1 MDKKD
6 LLDVLETAYQ
16 KGWLTGGSAGGGGG
30 GGASQSSNGPSV
42 GPKENQAAKEFAG
55 TMGASAKT
63 VADWTG
69 LLINSSG
76 RISDYTKALG
86 TNFDRAGAEGSKI
99 SGVIGTLGSGL
110 NGVTNYVEKSVDNF
124 RDLSTTGAGFNNSI
138 VEMTEAQAKTRLN
151 FDEFRRV
158 VKNNSDGF
166 SNLGGNVTKG
176 AQAFAGFSQDL
187 LDSEAGRKLTELGYS
202 TEEINQITASYM
214 TTTRSRNLMEEADR
228 KAARESIVSLA
239 TEMDAVSKITGKS
252 RQEQEAAVKKAQ
264 ESGQIRAAI
273 DGAIAKG
280 GKGVE
285 DAYKLMYTAA
295 GKGGSAF
302 QSLTNDVFAMGRPS
316 KENAKLFSL
325 AGGEATQLLMQARAS
340 ARAGRAEEAK
350 DLADRAATAFANQSK
365 RAAITNL
372 AEQGDA
378 TAIKIIESTR
388 QNADSLNSLTSDLKG
403 NLADRV
409 KAEGFDPKSTE
420 GQKKMADLRNKEI
433 KDEQGRGDAV
443 TKGTIQLQNS
453 LRDVSSGLISGLAK
467 PLRDDGEVG
476 KALKGFVKNLDA
488 TNVSPTMSG
497 TRKSTEAMV
506 DKVGQLLVG
515 GGPGSKSQYQ
525 TAISDASKSG
535 VLEKGDESFKKAFRD
550 LGTMVQT
557 EGKKGDFYR
566 EQIAKQAEAK
576 QTSPEE
582 YLKQVLQ
589 SDTSTIKQTIESLK
603 EAAKESNVP
612 TAPTLPGAK
621 PIPGV
626 SGREGSKEGIFEGAL
641 KELQKITVGGN
652 IVDLAVQGAAN
663 IMLKGAIQGLPGA
676 IPAPAPTVT
685 SAPTP
690 AVTPAPAPTVTQ
702 SPAVAPMPERQT
714 GSFGAIGKDI
724 EDFGKGTLAML
735 HGKEGVITENRLN
748 SLLDNARSTG
758 SINSKEGS
766 ITENSLTSL
775 LESVG
780 STGSM
785 KATGDLR
792 PESLKSIGDS
802 IEKMMSEKFKM
813 PDPSTMTADTAPTQ
827 SVVSENSSSFNSEV
841 LSALN
846 SLNKLMG
853 QMLSVNQDMSQA
865 GRQQLRATKSLSG
878 DLYRSA

>member
-1 MDKKD
+1 
-6 LLDVLETAYQ
+6 
-16 KGWLTGGSAGGGGG
+16 
-30 GGASQSSNGPSV
+30 
-42 GPKENQAAKEFAG
+42 
-55 TMGASAKT
+55 
-63 VADWTG
+63 
-69 LLINSSG
+69 
-76 RISDYTKALG
+76 
-86 TNFDRAGAEGSKI
+86 
-99 SGVIGTLGSGL
+99 
-110 NGVTNYVEKSVDNF
+110 
-124 RDLSTTGAGFNNSI
+124 
-138 VEMTEAQAKTRLN
+138 
-151 FDEFRRV
+151 
-158 VKNNSDGF
+158 
-166 SNLGGNVTKG
+166 
-176 AQAFAGFSQDL
+176 
-187 LDSEAGRKLTELGYS
+187 
-202 TEEINQITASYM
+202 M

-295 GKGGSAF
+295 GKGGAAF

-325 AGGEATQLLMQARAS
+325 AGGEATQLLMQARTS

-409 KAEGFDPKSTE
+409 KAEGFDPKSAD
-420 GQKKMADLRNKEI
+420 GQKKMAELRNKEI

-676 IPAPAPTVT
+676 IPTPTPTVT

-690 AVTPAPAPTVTQ
+690 AVTPTPTPTVTQ
-702 SPAVAPMPERQT
+702 SPAVAAPMPERQT

-735 HGKEGVITENRLN
+735 HGKEGVITENRLSN
-748 SLLDNARSTG
+748 LLDSA
-758 SINSKEGS
+758 
-766 ITENSLTSL
+766 
-775 LESVG
+775 ESSG
-780 STGSM
+780 LM
-785 KATGDLR
+785 KAKGDLR